1 VISTVLLAEDMG
13 LELKESLIS
22 CYLLI
27 YAAVRKSLEF
37 QGFERV
43 SLAMTGFYEM

>member
-1 VISTVLLAEDMG
+1 MISTVLVAEDMG

-27 YAAVRKSLEF
+27 YAVIRETLEF

-43 SLAMTGFYEM
+43 GLAMTDL